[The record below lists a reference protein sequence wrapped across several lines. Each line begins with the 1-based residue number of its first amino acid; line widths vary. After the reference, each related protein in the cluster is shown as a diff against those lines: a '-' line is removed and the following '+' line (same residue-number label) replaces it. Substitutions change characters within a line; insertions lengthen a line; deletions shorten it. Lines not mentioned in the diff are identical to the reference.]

1 MSGAIDSLTKTVGD
15 LGNVAG
21 DVLSGNIN
29 KVGSDLGKTVQ
40 DGLPL
45 AIDAGVAMFAPEA
58 LGAMGGAGGIAGLA
72 GGAGGLGDISSL
84 LGSLSAFG
92 GASPAGSLTGFPS
105 PFSMGNFFPGAVQ
118 NAFNSSLPSFNSLA
132 GSGGAGTGGES
143 WSQIQG
149 DLQQAQASGDPA
161 QVEQAMEK
169 AQKYQEAVELKG
181 EIAKMQHQLN
191 DDLIKSIA

>member
-21 DVLSGNIN
+21 DALSGNFN

-58 LGAMGGAGGIAGLA
+58 LGAMGGLGGL
-72 GGAGGLGDISSL
+72 GGAGGLGDISSM
-84 LGSLSAFG
+84 LGSLSGFG

-105 PFSMGNFFPGAVQ
+105 PFSLGNLFPGALQ
-118 NAFNSSLPSFNSLA
+118 NAFSSALPGFGTGGGTATGA
-132 GSGGAGTGGES
+132 GTGTGGES
-143 WSQIQG
+143 WSQIQN
-149 DLQQAQASGDPA
+149 DLQQAQASGDPM

-169 AQKYQEAVELKG
+169 AQQYQEAVELKG